1 MFAVPPGERVEN
13 GKLGHQSPQ
22 VGTRLHSQN
31 TLLVTRSQTSMRNIE
46 MRPDLSWTTLQWRK
60 GPLPLLLLLLLLPGA
75 LAPPVSPP
83 SCLRLESQHVLDVEV
98 SLLHQLLHGEELSQ
112 PGLVLLYE
120 MIGIEVMDA
129 VIPVAVQSGVSLV
142 PGHPTGDVNYE
153 ALEMLRVSSL
163 DSSITTKQI
172 DRNTKFDTQKVRTI
186 CL

>member
-1 MFAVPPGERVEN
+1 M
-13 GKLGHQSPQ
+13 
-22 VGTRLHSQN
+22 
-31 TLLVTRSQTSMRNIE
+31 
-46 MRPDLSWTTLQWRK
+46 
-60 GPLPLLLLLLLLPGA
+60 
-75 LAPPVSPP
+75 
-83 SCLRLESQHVLDVEV
+83 
-98 SLLHQLLHGEELSQ
+98 
-112 PGLVLLYE
+112 
-120 MIGIEVMDA
+120 MDA